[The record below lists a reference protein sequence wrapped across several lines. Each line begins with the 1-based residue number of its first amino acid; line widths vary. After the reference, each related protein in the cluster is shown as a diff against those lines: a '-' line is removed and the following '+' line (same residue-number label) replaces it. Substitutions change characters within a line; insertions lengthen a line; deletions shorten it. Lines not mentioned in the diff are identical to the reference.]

1 MADKISVADLLAR
14 NIAIDW
20 FEAVSLVREVCSVLL
35 AERIEESTPELAQIL
50 LGSNGKVTIT
60 GTAHTDSAVRRLG
73 QLLQALLRTTE
84 PPVTLRLVL
93 SEAMA
98 APPVYESIGDLDAAL
113 AYFERPD
120 RYPVLKSLYERAS
133 AAEANSPVVNSVQDL
148 DAIAPLPHAHTEA
161 KKRKR
166 PATNRHAT
174 MLVAMAVILVTI
186 AAIGYQ
192 RGMLGGNDSL
202 KAVSTRASAAVD
214 KALLSTMSAVTEM
227 AGMGKLVA
235 SDTSGAA
242 GDVVVPP
249 SPMTSRKRAAHS
261 APIVL
266 AGIPVKV
273 FDLQPAS
280 DAEPALEPAGT
291 ASPAVLEASTKA
303 LSVDQRVYGP
313 DDHDVVAPQAIRP
326 HLPTALPEG
335 VSPTQ
340 LTRIELVVSPDGAV
354 ESVKLLPGR
363 APVSVTE
370 AMLLSAAKAWRF
382 SPAVKGGESVRYRK
396 TVFLS
401 EH

>member
-1 MADKISVADLLAR
+1 
-14 NIAIDW
+14 
-20 FEAVSLVREVCSVLL
+20 
-35 AERIEESTPELAQIL
+35 
-50 LGSNGKVTIT
+50 
-60 GTAHTDSAVRRLG
+60 
-73 QLLQALLRTTE
+73 
-84 PPVTLRLVL
+84 
-93 SEAMA
+93 
-98 APPVYESIGDLDAAL
+98 
-113 AYFERPD
+113 
-120 RYPVLKSLYERAS
+120 
-133 AAEANSPVVNSVQDL
+133 
-148 DAIAPLPHAHTEA
+148 
-161 KKRKR
+161 
-166 PATNRHAT
+166 
-174 MLVAMAVILVTI
+174 
-186 AAIGYQ
+186 
-192 RGMLGGNDSL
+192 
-202 KAVSTRASAAVD
+202 
-214 KALLSTMSAVTEM
+214 
-227 AGMGKLVA
+227 
-235 SDTSGAA
+235 
-242 GDVVVPP
+242 
-249 SPMTSRKRAAHS
+249 
-261 APIVL
+261 
-266 AGIPVKV
+266 VKV